1 MQISKLTW
9 NIKQIYSEFTTLQ
22 PCLQEATTTKTLK
35 ASQLH
40 STHDDKESEQPF
52 DEYSMRTTLEKVKD
66 TVFDFHSP
74 PYQLDSHLRHMA
86 CSKGGVLEA

>member
-22 PCLQEATTTKTLK
+22 PCLQEATTTTTLK

-40 STHDDKESEQPF
+40 STHDDEERVQPF

-74 PYQLDSHLRHMA
+74 PYQLDSHLRQMA

>member
-1 MQISKLTW
+1 VQISKLTW

-22 PCLQEATTTKTLK
+22 PCLQEATTTTTLK

-40 STHDDKESEQPF
+40 STHDDEERVQPF
-52 DEYSMRTTLEKVKD
+52 DEEKVKD

-74 PYQLDSHLRHMA
+74 PYQLDSHLRQMA